1 MTNTTRWFFRCSDCL
16 SVVAADL
23 DAMPPRT
30 ADCGACDGFR
40 TVEVMGRMKRTAIP
54 YLVTGVDERSP
65 CDARC
70 THARG
75 PSCDCSCNGKNHGS
89 GLLVEI
95 EHTAG
100 IPRLRAVDSVKARA
114 FAEEWRAALAVAMT
128 VVDGRPVYRPE
139 A

>member
-40 TVEVMGRMKRTAIP
+40 TIEVMGRMKRTAIP
-54 YLVTGVDERSP
+54 YLVTGG
-65 CDARC
+65 DARC

-100 IPRLRAVDSVKARA
+100 IPRLRAVDSAKARA
-114 FAEEWRAALAVAMT
+114 FAEEWRGARGSA
-128 VVDGRPVYRPE
+128 GE
-139 A
+139 GGGGG